1 MLLPCDN
8 ILLRIQLV
16 PNIFTVLEG
25 LKIFLVRIC
34 LVSLIL
40 VDRVGD
46 CRLTLDCFFHT
57 ILITFSGYV
66 LRRDGRRGH
75 DITWVFLAV
84 HIVSFILLNLT
95 VYFNAVSWPYQVLSL
110 DALVW
115 SNADDSTT
123 CRKIIL
129 WPVRIASVRSDVR

>member
-1 MLLPCDN
+1 M
-8 ILLRIQLV
+8 
-16 PNIFTVLEG
+16 
-25 LKIFLVRIC
+25 RIC
-34 LVSLIL
+34 LVSLLL

-57 ILITFSGYV
+57 VLITFFRYV

-75 DITWVFLAV
+75 DVAWVFLAV
-84 HIVSFILLNLT
+84 HIVSLILLNLT
-95 VYFNAVSWPYQVLSL
+95 VHFNTISWPYQVLGL

-123 CRKIIL
+123 RRKIIL